1 MQKIKSMDILS
12 QDIMYLSGVGPK
24 RKDILNQQINVKTW
38 GDMLEYYPYKYVDRS
53 KIYRINELTGDMP
66 YVQIKGKILS
76 FEEYAMGARKKR
88 IVAHFSD
95 GFGVADLVWFNGTK
109 YVYQDY
115 KVGEEYIVFGKPSLF
130 KDRYQIAHP
139 DIEKA
144 ANVQLSEM
152 GMQPYYITSEKMKNR
167 GLTSRAM
174 EKITKTLVT
183 KIPQG
188 AIPETLLPAQITRLH
203 LLSREDALRR
213 IHYPKSLDDVQRAQ
227 VRLKFEELFYVQLNI
242 LRYATENRKKYKGY
256 FFSNVGEIFN
266 SFYQNNLSF
275 ELTGA
280 QKRVIHEIRDDMR
293 SGRQMNRLLQGDVGS
308 GKTLVALMS
317 MLIAIDNG
325 FQACIM
331 APTEIL
337 AEQHLA
343 TICEF
348 LNGMDIRIELLTG
361 IVKGKRR
368 QAVLDGLADGSVK
381 ILVGTH
387 AIIEDSVQF
396 NNLGLAVVDEQ
407 HRFGVAQRAKLW
419 AKNHQPPHILVMT
432 ATPIPRTLAMT
443 LYGDLDVSI
452 IDELPPGRKP
462 IMTLHKYDDQT
473 TSLYEGIRQQVGAG
487 RQVYIVFPLIEENEK
502 TDLKNLEAGYES
514 LCQIFP
520 NLNIGKVHGRMKPK
534 DKEAEMQKFASGETH
549 ILVATT
555 VIEVGVNVPNA
566 SVMIILDAQRFGL
579 SQLHQLRGRVGRGA
593 KQSYCLLVTPH
604 ALATETR
611 KRINIMCDT
620 NDGFRIAEADLKLRG
635 PGDLEGTQQSGMAF
649 DLKIA
654 NIARDGQIVQMARDE
669 AQKIIDDDPDCAKP
683 EYATLWNRL
692 RELRNT
698 NINWAA
704 IS

>member
-53 KIYRINELTGDMP
+53 KIYHINELTGDMP

-256 FFSNVGEIFN
+256 IFSNVGEIFN

-534 DKEAEMQKFASGETH
+534 EKEAEMQKFASGETH

-611 KRINIMCDT
+611 KRIDIMCDT

-683 EYATLWNRL
+683 EYTTLWNRL